1 MDILESTNYEL
12 STQEYPCADHWRLLE
27 IIGDFW
33 RSLATFGDHWRL
45 LEVIGDFWRS
55 LATFGGHWRLLE
67 VIGKVIAEDRSQKR
81 SHVFPTTRDAR
92 VTRSVSGEG
101 ACPLTPNYLR
111 SRYPPIAMQNP

>member
-12 STQEYPCADHWRLLE
+12 STQEYPCANYWRLLEIIGDFWRSLATFGDHWRLLE

-55 LATFGGHWRLLE
+55 LE
-67 VIGKVIAEDRSQKR
+67 RSLQKIDHKKEAMYFQR
-81 SHVFPTTRDAR
+81 RGTLA
-92 VTRSVSGEG
+92 
-101 ACPLTPNYLR
+101 
-111 SRYPPIAMQNP
+111 SRGV